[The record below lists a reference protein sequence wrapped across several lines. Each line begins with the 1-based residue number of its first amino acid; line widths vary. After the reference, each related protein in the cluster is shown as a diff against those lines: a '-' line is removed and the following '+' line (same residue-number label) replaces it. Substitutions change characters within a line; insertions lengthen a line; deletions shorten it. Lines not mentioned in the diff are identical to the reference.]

1 MQNISKNYFTPGELA
16 KLTGISKQILLYYD
30 KNNIFSPTFVDDKG
44 YRYYSLSQ
52 YFSLEILIT
61 MRKLDIPLQD
71 IMAYLHN
78 KNLQDL
84 KQIYSQKLSEYR
96 YKIKQ
101 LQQYEAA
108 LEKRLTRLDKIE
120 NIRLDQIMLSEEP
133 EQLYYQ
139 SKEIFLTQPT
149 KIRILKIAEYML
161 PHLRSQFLEDCAI
174 GFSLDQNEF
183 LDCGKLSR
191 YRIFVQIDD
200 CNIDAVADILCK
212 KSGLYL
218 SLYCNCHY
226 GLIDD
231 DIKLKIKNF
240 LELNHLKPCSD
251 IFVFPIRNYWSA
263 TTTKEEISQICLQVE
278 YI

>member
-1 MQNISKNYFTPGELA
+1 
-16 KLTGISKQILLYYD
+16 
-30 KNNIFSPTFVDDKG
+30 
-44 YRYYSLSQ
+44 
-52 YFSLEILIT
+52 

-108 LEKRLTRLDKIE
+108 LEKRLARLDKIE

-161 PHLRSQFLEDCAI
+161 PHLRSQFLEDCVI
-174 GFSLDQNEF
+174 GFSLNKNEV

-231 DIKLKIKNF
+231 CIKLKIKNF

-251 IFVFPIRNYWSA
+251 IFVFPLRNYWSA
-263 TTTKEEISQICLQVE
+263 TTTKEEISKICLQVE

>member
-1 MQNISKNYFTPGELA
+1 MKNTAKDYFTPGELA

-30 KNNIFSPTFVDDKG
+30 KNNIFSPSFVDDKG

-108 LEKRLTRLDKIE
+108 LEKRLARLDKIE

-161 PHLRSQFLEDCAI
+161 PHLRSQFLEDCVI
-174 GFSLDQNEF
+174 GFSLNKNEV

-231 DIKLKIKNF
+231 SIKLKIKNF

-251 IFVFPIRNYWSA
+251 IFVFPLRNYWSA
-263 TTTKEEISQICLQVE
+263 TTTKEEISKICLQVE

>member
-1 MQNISKNYFTPGELA
+1 MKNTAKDYFTPGELA

-30 KNNIFSPTFVDDKG
+30 KNNIFSPSFVDDKG

-61 MRKLDIPLQD
+61 MRKLDIPLKD

-108 LEKRLTRLDKIE
+108 LEKRLARLDKIE

-161 PHLRSQFLEDCAI
+161 PHLRSQFLEDCVI
-174 GFSLDQNEF
+174 GFSLNKNEV

-231 DIKLKIKNF
+231 CIKLKIKNF

-251 IFVFPIRNYWSA
+251 IFVFPLRNYWSA
-263 TTTKEEISQICLQVE
+263 TTTKEEISKICLQVE

>member
-61 MRKLDIPLQD
+61 MRKLDIPLRD

-161 PHLRSQFLEDCAI
+161 PHLRSQFLEDCVI